1 VSDILSKRKY
11 YTLSEQEKKLV
22 NKSATKM
29 TESLTEYDLVSLE
42 LFKSEDPSAL
52 TWVLPHCK
60 LQTVDPDTVILE
72 PEIQNTTIF
81 FILSGQAEVHL
92 EWQGQK
98 AISYLTPGQCIGEM
112 SIIEGAPPSAKV
124 VVTQVTTLLT
134 LPGEI
139 LWQIIDR
146 SHAVSKNLIYM
157 LSSRIRQDNNII
169 LESLELQRIH
179 EQKSK
184 NDVLTNLYNRRWL
197 DEMLPRIFER
207 YQTQNTRFS
216 IIMLDIDHFKHYN
229 DNYGHLSGDAALRNI
244 AATITEN
251 IRPNDMAARYGGE
264 EFMVLLPETNLEEAN
279 IIAERLRT
287 AIKAKKITSE
297 NKEELPS
304 ITASFGIAT
313 IQENISMIDL
323 ICNADT
329 ALYKA
334 KENGRDCIYSESFN

>member
-1 VSDILSKRKY
+1 M
-11 YTLSEQEKKLV
+11 
-22 NKSATKM
+22 NKAAHKM
-29 TESLTEYDLVSLE
+29 TESLTEIDLVSLE
-42 LFKSEDPSAL
+42 LFSTEESDAL
-52 TWVLPHCK
+52 KWILPHCN
-60 LQTVDPDTVILE
+60 LQTVEANSVILE
-72 PEIQNTTIF
+72 PKTQNTTIF
-81 FILSGQAEVHL
+81 FIIEGQAEVHL

-98 AISYLTPGQCIGEM
+98 AISYLKPGQCIGEM

-124 VVTQVTTLLT
+124 VATQVTTLLT

-157 LSSRIRQDNNII
+157 LSSRIRHDNNVI

-207 YQTQNTRFS
+207 YQTQNTKFS
-216 IIMLDIDHFKHYN
+216 IIMLDIDHFKLYN

-244 AATITEN
+244 ATTITEN

-264 EFMVLLPETNLEEAN
+264 EFIVLLPETNNEEAA

-287 AIKAKKITSE
+287 AVKSKKIISE
-297 NKEELPS
+297 NKNELPS

-313 IQENISMIDL
+313 IQDNLSLIDL

-329 ALYKA
+329 ALYRA
-334 KENGRDCIYSESFN
+334 KENGRDCIYSEEI

>member
-1 VSDILSKRKY
+1 
-11 YTLSEQEKKLV
+11 V
-22 NKSATKM
+22 NKTATTM
-29 TESLTEYDLVSLE
+29 TTTITELDLVSLE

-52 TWVLPHCK
+52 TWIIPHCE
-60 LQTVDPDTVILE
+60 LQTVVPETVILE
-72 PEIQNTTIF
+72 PTTQNNTVY
-81 FILSGQAEVHL
+81 FILEGRAEVQL

-98 AISYLTPGQCIGEM
+98 AINYLKPGQCIGEM

-124 VVTQVTTLLT
+124 VASEETTLLT
-134 LPGEI
+134 LPGDI
-139 LWQIIDR
+139 LWQLIDR
-146 SHAVSKNLIYM
+146 SHAVSKNLIHM
-157 LSSRIRQDNNII
+157 LSSRIRHDNNVI
-169 LESLELQRIH
+169 LESLELQKIH

-207 YQTQNTRFS
+207 YQTKKTEFS

-264 EFMVLLPETNLEEAN
+264 EFMVLLPETNIEEAN
-279 IIAERLRT
+279 IIAERLRV
-287 AIKAKKITSE
+287 AVKSKKITTE
-297 NKEELPS
+297 HKKELPS

-313 IQENISMIDL
+313 IQENISLIDL

-334 KENGRDCIYSESFN
+334 KENGRDCIFSEDVN

>member
-1 VSDILSKRKY
+1 
-11 YTLSEQEKKLV
+11 V
-22 NKSATKM
+22 NKAAHKM
-29 TESLTEYDLVSLE
+29 TESLTEIDLVSLE
-42 LFKSEDPSAL
+42 LFSTEESDAL
-52 TWVLPHCK
+52 KWILPHCN
-60 LQTVDPDTVILE
+60 LQTVEANSVILE
-72 PEIQNTTIF
+72 PKTQNTTIF
-81 FILSGQAEVHL
+81 FIIEGQAEVHL

-98 AISYLTPGQCIGEM
+98 AISYLKPGQCIGEM

-124 VVTQVTTLLT
+124 VATQVTTLLT

-157 LSSRIRQDNNII
+157 LSSRIRHDNNVI

-207 YQTQNTRFS
+207 YQTKNTKFS
-216 IIMLDIDHFKHYN
+216 IIMLDIDHFKLYN

-244 AATITEN
+244 ATTITEN

-264 EFMVLLPETNLEEAN
+264 EFIVLLPETNNEEAA

-287 AIKAKKITSE
+287 AVKSKKIISE
-297 NKEELPS
+297 NKNELPS

-313 IQENISMIDL
+313 IQDNLSLIDL

-329 ALYKA
+329 ALYRA
-334 KENGRDCIYSESFN
+334 KENGRDCIYSEEI

>member
-1 VSDILSKRKY
+1 MNEAAPKMIE
-11 YTLSEQEKKLV
+11 TLTV
-22 NKSATKM
+22 
-29 TESLTEYDLVSLE
+29 YDLVSLE
-42 LFKSEDPSAL
+42 LFKAEEPSAL
-52 TWVLPHCK
+52 SWILPHCK
-60 LQTVDPDTVILE
+60 LKTVNPNTVLLE
-72 PEIQNTTIF
+72 PKTQNTTVF
-81 FILSGQAEVHL
+81 FIIEGQAEVQL
-92 EWQGQK
+92 EVQGQK
-98 AISYLTPGQCIGEM
+98 AISYLKPGQCIGEM

-124 VVTQVTTLLT
+124 VATQVTTLLT

-157 LSSRIRQDNNII
+157 LSSRIRHDNNVI
-169 LESLELQRIH
+169 LESMELQRLH

-216 IIMLDIDHFKHYN
+216 IIMMDIDHFKMFN
-229 DNYGHLSGDAALRNI
+229 DNYGHLSGDAVLRKV
-244 AATITEN
+244 ATTITEN

-264 EFMVLLPETNLEEAN
+264 EFMVLLPETNLEEAT

-287 AIKAKKITSE
+287 AIKLTKTISE
-297 NKEELPS
+297 TKVELPT

-313 IQENISMIDL
+313 NQESDNLIDL

-329 ALYKA
+329 ALFKA
-334 KENGRDCIYSESFN
+334 KENGRDCIFSED

>member
-1 VSDILSKRKY
+1 
-11 YTLSEQEKKLV
+11 V
-22 NKSATKM
+22 NKTPTKIA
-29 TESLTEYDLVSLE
+29 ESLTEHDLESLE
-42 LFKSEDPSAL
+42 LFKSEKPDAL
-52 TWVLPHCK
+52 TWILPFCK
-60 LQTVDPDTVILE
+60 IQTIKPETVILE
-72 PEIQNTTIF
+72 PKTKNDTIF
-81 FILSGQAEVHL
+81 FILTGQAEVQL

-98 AISYLTPGQCIGEM
+98 AISYLKPGQCIGEM

-124 VVTQVTTLLT
+124 VATQVTSLLT
-134 LPGEI
+134 LPGEL

-146 SHAVSKNLIYM
+146 SHAVSKNLIHM
-157 LSSRIRQDNNII
+157 LSSRIRHDNNVI

-207 YQTQNTRFS
+207 YQTQKTMFS

-229 DNYGHLSGDAALRNI
+229 DNYGHLSGDEALRNI
-244 AATITEN
+244 ATTITEN

-264 EFMVLLPETNLEEAN
+264 EFLVLLPDTNSEEAS
-279 IIAERLRT
+279 IIAERLRNAVKT
-287 AIKAKKITSE
+287 KKIISE
-297 NKEELPS
+297 NKKELPS

-313 IQENISMIDL
+313 IQNNISLIDL

-334 KENGRDCIYSESFN
+334 KENGRDCIFSER